1 MTCGLLERFHRERVQ
16 TKWSDHV
23 LSRIAGE
30 VFDEQFLE
38 VAGAGLDG
46 PARSRVAHDSSLAH
60 DSSQLEQSLNDIHV
74 AEIFS
79 QPKTVATSSRM
90 GLTPGW
96 IFDMSCSYLDLNVR
110 TNTERLR
117 EFLQTERPVLLV
129 GPP

>member
-1 MTCGLLERFHRERVQ
+1 MTSGLLERFDRERVQ

-30 VFDEQFLE
+30 VSDEQFLE

-46 PARSRVAHDSSLAH
+46 PARSRVAH

-90 GLTPGW
+90 GLTLGL
-96 IFDMSCSYLDLNVR
+96 IFDTSCSCLDLNVR

-117 EFLQTERPVLLV
+117 STCKPNDQCS
-129 GPP
+129 